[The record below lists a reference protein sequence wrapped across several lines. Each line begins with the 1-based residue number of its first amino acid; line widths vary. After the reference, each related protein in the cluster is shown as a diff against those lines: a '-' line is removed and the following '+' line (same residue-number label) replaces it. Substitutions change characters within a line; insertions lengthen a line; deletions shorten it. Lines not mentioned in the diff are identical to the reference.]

1 MEKLETYYSE
11 LASLFGYK
19 YDDSFFEHLKS
30 ISIPNT
36 TTCGKQI
43 KLGDG
48 GWKCKDC
55 ELDTFS
61 IYCNDC
67 FIKEKHIGHEIFFNP
82 GADGFCDCGV
92 NLVLKPEGFC
102 DKHKGEYNNMKDLMD
117 FIKSSINEKL
127 LDNINNIFNKII
139 LEFFDKIKN
148 LTDEKDEEE
157 KEEED
162 EEKEKQN
169 QENEDELYEMID
181 FIEIFSE
188 KLFKS
193 NLSLFYFFTLKFTEN
208 FPYET
213 NHKCFSYDENKNLV
227 TFIKEDKG
235 KKHTCICPFM
245 QVLIYVLMRRKTKQN
260 SQSFVNLFLQTYKN
274 KIVTSLCF
282 FNSFSELFY
291 NDNMKLLREMA
302 YQLVNENVG
311 ILVYQDQNIPF
322 LESCYDDIHLIC
334 EYCLKENYYDE
345 AEEILFRFSQI
356 IRYLPSKTI
365 IYKMNYNINLLNKII
380 DICCIINNTNTFENK
395 IKFDIFQQEK
405 YKGNL
410 QNAEIH
416 CLYTIIGLIHIVN
429 FDNEEIVN
437 SIFNKIF
444 EDLIKYKKNK
454 EVLQDKIYTPHL
466 TIIKCYTLFLN
477 RFCFNYSIK
486 NECDLLD
493 SYNYFMKKF
502 PQFKELNE
510 FLFVELINFFGF
522 MISQLHSFFI
532 YYGKY
537 MILYYINYFNTNYN
551 FIKCD
556 ISLMKYLM
564 TLPEIR
570 EKFKLTN
577 ILTYSDISSSNKFL
591 LDLLNGNFDFNN
603 IETIDNNEEKNL
615 KYNNSVLEFLYLLTR
630 DNLSIEKIAFRN
642 VNFKFK
648 INDEIYAKFY
658 QNEKDKI
665 KTLVKNEI
673 IHFILG
679 QRNLVKRDDCINYI
693 SKNFDEDHVEIV
705 DEVLKTNCEK
715 IVSANGLI
723 KFSLKKEVLNTCDI
737 DYIISFESRENAIG
751 YMTNFQSKIW
761 DQSNIYIIQP
771 LNVDKKLVKN
781 VYQTFYNEK
790 NLDEMIKLYNLIY
803 NNKEKGKLLSQTLYS
818 NLTKI
823 FNFAYKLC
831 STDLLDEDFKI
842 KLSEKMKQIEDRQF
856 QNIKI
861 SEKKDKKS
869 LKEKLKKKFEVKNE
883 ILKEKIIFKDLLNP
897 S

>member
-1 MEKLETYYSE
+1 
-11 LASLFGYK
+11 
-19 YDDSFFEHLKS
+19 
-30 ISIPNT
+30 
-36 TTCGKQI
+36 
-43 KLGDG
+43 
-48 GWKCKDC
+48 
-55 ELDTFS
+55 
-61 IYCNDC
+61 
-67 FIKEKHIGHEIFFNP
+67 
-82 GADGFCDCGV
+82 
-92 NLVLKPEGFC
+92 
-102 DKHKGEYNNMKDLMD
+102 
-117 FIKSSINEKL
+117 
-127 LDNINNIFNKII
+127 
-139 LEFFDKIKN
+139 
-148 LTDEKDEEE
+148 
-157 KEEED
+157 
-162 EEKEKQN
+162 
-169 QENEDELYEMID
+169 
-181 FIEIFSE
+181 
-188 KLFKS
+188 
-193 NLSLFYFFTLKFTEN
+193 
-208 FPYET
+208 
-213 NHKCFSYDENKNLV
+213 
-227 TFIKEDKG
+227 
-235 KKHTCICPFM
+235 
-245 QVLIYVLMRRKTKQN
+245 
-260 SQSFVNLFLQTYKN
+260 
-274 KIVTSLCF
+274 
-282 FNSFSELFY
+282 
-291 NDNMKLLREMA
+291 
-302 YQLVNENVG
+302 
-311 ILVYQDQNIPF
+311 
-322 LESCYDDIHLIC
+322 
-334 EYCLKENYYDE
+334 
-345 AEEILFRFSQI
+345 
-356 IRYLPSKTI
+356 
-365 IYKMNYNINLLNKII
+365 MNYNINLLNKII

-591 LDLLNGNFDFNN
+591 LGLLNGNFDFNN

-761 DQSNIYIIQP
+761 DQSNIYIMQP
-771 LNVDKKLVKN
+771 LNVDKKLMKN